1 MYNLVSIDGDTTE
14 VLSIPTDYIGKRT
27 HDAIA
32 SGRKFKGEEQV
43 MHVPVEISRKWD
55 GNTDLTGVSLLP
67 GMARSLQPLAD
78 AVPFELFLAALF
90 ELPFSNSPHMYYMS
104 QSRDF
109 LPSIAKS
116 DAWMAKSATDPTLGR
131 YQMGHENATMSLPH
145 YEDGRTTI
153 DAVPFFRSIGLD
165 SKVWNSVPLAK
176 YLERKGK
183 SFGGRPNYTDSWA
196 DQLKSSM
203 LKNVGAFK
211 AKSHARLN
219 QLIVHEEAILAC
231 SRMVANQL
239 ANQPFKDVRLM
250 G

>member
-1 MYNLVSIDGDTTE
+1 MYNLVSISGDTTE
-14 VLSIPTDYIGKRT
+14 VVSIPTDYVGKRT
-27 HDAIA
+27 HDAVA
-32 SGRKFKGEEQV
+32 SGRKFKGGEQV
-43 MHVPVEISRKWD
+43 MHAPIEISR
-55 GNTDLTGVSLLP
+55 GIGESTNLSGISLFP
-67 GMARSLQPLAD
+67 GMDRSLSPLAKE
-78 AVPFELFLAALF
+78 VPFELFLSATF
-90 ELPFSNSPHMYYMS
+90 ELPYSNSPHMYYMS
-104 QSRDF
+104 QSQDF

-131 YQMGHENATMSLPH
+131 YQMGYENTTMSLPH

-183 SFGGRPNYTDSWA
+183 SFGGRPNYPDSRT

-239 ANQPFKDVRLM
+239 ANKPFKDVRLM